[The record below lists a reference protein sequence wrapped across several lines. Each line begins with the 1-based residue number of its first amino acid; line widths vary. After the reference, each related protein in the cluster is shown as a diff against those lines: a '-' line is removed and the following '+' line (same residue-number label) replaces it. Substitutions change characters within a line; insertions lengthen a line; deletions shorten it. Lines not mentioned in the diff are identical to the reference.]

1 MTGLGSALLGSTA
14 AVRPGLHR
22 RRRLVVAGLLLLVPA
37 AAMLGL
43 TIGSSE
49 LSVPEVALAVAGI
62 GDSGTIF
69 VVRGLRLPRILVAV
83 AAGTA
88 LGASGSLLQGL
99 LRNPLGSPDVMG
111 VTAGASLGAVLAIG
125 AEIPPL
131 LLPAVAAAGAGV
143 ATLLLHLLTT
153 RAGAGGAR
161 LVLAGIGIHAAAS
174 AATILAVA
182 RLPFGRLGAAEVW
195 LAGSLHARNWT
206 HVTAIGVA
214 VAAGLP
220 AALAL
225 TRRLGVLELGDDV
238 AVGAGVPV
246 RAARTQLLAA
256 ATVLAGAAVAV
267 TGPIGFVALG
277 APHIARRLVGH
288 SGAGTLVTA
297 ALVGALLVLAADLI
311 GQRLFHPTPIA
322 AGVVTAVIGAPYLL
336 WLLHRWG
343 RR

>member
-1 MTGLGSALLGSTA
+1 MTTTSRPLDRLPSDRLLVDRRRALAMGGLLVAVPMVALYALTVGSSDLSVADTA
-14 AVRPGLHR
+14 AALTG
-22 RRRLVVAGLLLLVPA
+22 AGA
-37 AAMLGL
+37 DG
-43 TIGSSE
+43 
-49 LSVPEVALAVAGI
+49 AV
-62 GDSGTIF
+62 F

-83 AAGTA
+83 GAGA
-88 LGASGSLLQGL
+88 GLGASGTLLQGL

-125 AEIPPL
+125 AEVPPL
-131 LLPAVAAAGAGV
+131 LLPGVAAAGAAI
-143 ATLLLHLLTT
+143 ATVTLHLLTT

-174 AATILAVA
+174 AATVLAVA
-182 RLPFGRLGAAEVW
+182 RLPVGRLGAAEVW

-206 HVTAIGVA
+206 HVTALAIALTVGM
-214 VAAGLP
+214 P
-220 AALAL
+220 AAFAL
-225 TRRLGVLELGDDV
+225 IRRLGLLELGDDV
-238 AVGAGVPV
+238 AVGAGVPIT
-246 RAARTQLLAA
+246 RSRIQLLAA

-288 SGAGTLVTA
+288 AGAATLATA
-297 ALVGALLVLAADLI
+297 ALVGALLLVLADLI
-311 GQRLFHPTPIA
+311 GQRLFHPTPVA
-322 AGVVTAVIGAPYLL
+322 AGVITAVIGAPYLL